1 MVCHECNP
9 GLAAFAARRLCST
22 MLSKEPLNL
31 DTLWMKSYYV
41 KINQTDAAMHFA
53 ESDNLRKLAIC
64 CYRCMSLRTRCV
76 VSLYTSL
83 HCNHCERKL
92 ADIYDM
98 QQSICSTSDS
108 LRLNHNMSSKHPR
121 FPVQRSL
128 LVICTR
134 QQTYL
139 QQGMLVTHIH
149 TVSQSCKLPHN
160 SAWSYTRR
168 MHISSRNTPTY
179 LRVLSQSLYSEKA
192 SHFNRLSI
200 KSAVAVV
207 VYA

>member
-1 MVCHECNP
+1 
-9 GLAAFAARRLCST
+9 
-22 MLSKEPLNL
+22 
-31 DTLWMKSYYV
+31 
-41 KINQTDAAMHFA
+41 
-53 ESDNLRKLAIC
+53 
-64 CYRCMSLRTRCV
+64 
-76 VSLYTSL
+76 
-83 HCNHCERKL
+83 
-92 ADIYDM
+92 M

-149 TVSQSCKLPHN
+149 NVSQSCKLPHN

-179 LRVLSQSLYSEKA
+179 PRVLSQSLYSEKA
-192 SHFNRLSI
+192 SHFNTLSI

-207 VYA
+207 VYAYLSAAVHEALSNMTGSNHSLAACPPKHAKQPAMPALQTSMTDVTHGMEIYCSPRQQGNIPAKESVI